1 MDIENCP
8 FLRQSVIF
16 VLIGY
21 CCMSSGDEMRPD
33 SIDKGY
39 LIDEK
44 NAALRER
51 LSLCA
56 ITEKSVAIIRHNVN
70 DQQG

>member
-1 MDIENCP
+1 
-8 FLRQSVIF
+8 
-16 VLIGY
+16 
-21 CCMSSGDEMRPD
+21 MSSGDEMRPD
-33 SIDKGY
+33 SIDKWY

-70 DQQG
+70 DQRG